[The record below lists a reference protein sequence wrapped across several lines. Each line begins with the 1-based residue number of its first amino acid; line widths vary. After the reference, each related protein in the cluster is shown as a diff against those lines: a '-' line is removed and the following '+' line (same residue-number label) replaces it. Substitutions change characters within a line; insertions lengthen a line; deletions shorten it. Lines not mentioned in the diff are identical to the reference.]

1 MNASINVTSG
11 FAFEKSYDFEEE
23 EFQEISEYIHEYFK
37 GLTHYNIYLMT
48 WNILPRWVTGFYK
61 QLKVVLF
68 VVVKQDHLCQ
78 LLSKPGKDLQKRL
91 VPRSLVQNSS
101 ETLS

>member
-1 MNASINVTSG
+1 MDPRKVFMNASMNVTSG
-11 FAFEKSYDFEEE
+11 FAFEKNYDFEEE

-48 WNILPRWVTGFYK
+48 WNILPRWVTGFHK

-68 VVVKQDHLCQ
+68 IVLKQDHLCE
-78 LLSKPGKDLQKRL
+78 L
-91 VPRSLVQNSS
+91 
-101 ETLS
+101 